1 MTVPHSVPS
10 QPGTE
15 PGPPP
20 AERTMSPMTR
30 IALEPYFLHQDQV
43 QSLLGEQRA
52 ESARARAARR
62 SDPVAALP
70 YVLATELAEALPVL
84 GIAELARCA
93 LQQDVRAGQ
102 VVGAELEFAF
112 RRDRD
117 RDAPGFKPVSFTAV
131 LDAGEPVCVTGTF
144 NSARTASSSATGS
157 LTGSR
162 RAYLIGTVTDLAAE
176 RIELRP
182 VFIGIR
188 SFVDD
193 DLAAGGPA
201 PGLRVYPSDI
211 GQFSGIDFASPL
223 TEAELEAVLRVP
235 EDTVKRAFAGL
246 IGESYVPKDWG
257 GERSDLYT
265 SRVFARGHQVSAAWL
280 FKGPGYPRAMDV
292 KALGKN
298 GDQIDR
304 LFTERAELLVLQ
316 HCHQIKPSVVGMMD
330 SYAHDARHPRSYM
343 IIDGADTGRI
353 LRSLGLLPVTPA
365 HPPLQNQGTGIPR
378 P

>member
-1 MTVPHSVPS
+1 
-10 QPGTE
+10 
-15 PGPPP
+15 
-20 AERTMSPMTR
+20 MSPMTR

-70 YVLATELAEALPVL
+70 YVLAAELAEALPAL
-84 GIAELARCA
+84 GVGELARCA
-93 LQQDVRAGQ
+93 LEQDLHAGQ
-102 VVGAELEFAF
+102 VVGAELEFTF

-117 RDAPGFKPVSFTAV
+117 HDAPGFKPVSFTAA
-131 LDAGEPVCVTGTF
+131 LDAGEPVRVTGTF

-162 RAYLIGTVTDLAAE
+162 RAYLVGTVTDLTGE
-176 RIELRP
+176 QIELRP
-182 VFIGIR
+182 VFIGVR

-193 DLAAGGPA
+193 NLAAGSPA

-223 TEAELEAVLRVP
+223 TEAELKAVLRVP

-246 IGESYVPKDWG
+246 IGESDVPKDWG

-265 SRVFARGHQVSAAWL
+265 SRVFARGRQVSAAWL
-280 FKGPGYPRAMDV
+280 FKGPSYPRAMDV

-304 LFTERAELLVLQ
+304 LFTEPAELLVLQ
-316 HCHQIKPSVVGMMD
+316 HCHQIKPAVAGMMD
-330 SYAHDARHPRSYM
+330 AYAHDARRPRAYM

-365 HPPLQNQGTGIPR
+365 HPPLQNQETGAPR

>member
-1 MTVPHSVPS
+1 
-10 QPGTE
+10 
-15 PGPPP
+15 
-20 AERTMSPMTR
+20 MTR
-30 IALEPYFLHQDQV
+30 IALEPYFLHQDQL
-43 QSLLGEQRA
+43 QSLLGEQRT

-62 SDPVAALP
+62 SDPEAALP
-70 YVLATELAEALPVL
+70 YVLAAELAEALSSLGVGEVARRVL
-84 GIAELARCA
+84 R
-93 LQQDVRAGQ
+93 QDLRAGQ
-102 VVGAELEFAF
+102 VVGAELEFDF
-112 RRDRD
+112 QRDRD
-117 RDAPGFKPVSFTAV
+117 HDVPGFKPVRFTAV
-131 LDAGEPVCVTGTF
+131 LDAGKPVRVAGTF

-157 LTGSR
+157 LSGSR
-162 RAYLIGTVTDLAAE
+162 RAYLIGTVTDLTADQ
-176 RIELRP
+176 IELRP

-193 DLAAGGPA
+193 NLAAERLT

-211 GQFSGIDFASPL
+211 SQFSGIDFASPI
-223 TEAELEAVLRVP
+223 TQAELEAVLRVP

-265 SRVFARGHQVSAAWL
+265 SRVFAQGRQVSAAWL

-292 KALGKN
+292 KALGTN

-304 LFTERAELLVLQ
+304 LFTEPAELLVLQ

-330 SYAHDARHPRSYM
+330 SYAHDARHLRSYM

-353 LRSLGLLPVTPA
+353 LRSLDLLPVTPA
-365 HPPLQNQGTGIPR
+365 HSPPQNNRRKRLSPDVRSGGHQRTRGGA
-378 P
+378 

>member
-1 MTVPHSVPS
+1 M
-10 QPGTE
+10 
-15 PGPPP
+15 
-20 AERTMSPMTR
+20 MR
-30 IALEPYFLHQDQV
+30 IALEPYYLHQDQV
-43 QSLLGEQRA
+43 QSLLGDQRT

-62 SDPVAALP
+62 SDPAAALP
-70 YVLATELAEALPVL
+70 YVLASELAEALPTL
-84 GIAELARCA
+84 GIGELARCV
-93 LQQDVRAGQ
+93 LEQEVCSGQ
-102 VVGAELEFAF
+102 VISAELEFAF
-112 RRDRD
+112 QRDRAH
-117 RDAPGFKPVSFTAV
+117 DAPGFKPVNFTGM
-131 LDAGEPVCVTGTF
+131 LNAGEPVRVAGTF
-144 NSARTASSSATGS
+144 NSVRTASSSATGS

-162 RAYLIGTVTDLAAE
+162 RAYLIGTITDLTQE
-176 RIELRP
+176 QIELRP

-193 DLAAGGPA
+193 NLAAECLTAGP
-201 PGLRVYPSDI
+201 RVYPSDI

-265 SRVFARGHQVSAAWL
+265 SRVFARGRQVSAAWL

-304 LFTERAELLVLQ
+304 LFTEPAELLVLQ
-316 HCHQIKPSVVGMMD
+316 HCHQIKPSLVGMMD
-330 SYAHDARHPRSYM
+330 SYAHDARRPRSYM

-353 LRSLGLLPVTPA
+353 LRSLGLLPATPA
-365 HPPLQNQGTGIPR
+365 NLPL
-378 P
+378 

>member
-1 MTVPHSVPS
+1 
-10 QPGTE
+10 
-15 PGPPP
+15 
-20 AERTMSPMTR
+20 MTR

-43 QSLLGEQRA
+43 QSLLGDQRT
-52 ESARARAARR
+52 ESAQARAARR

-70 YVLATELAEALPVL
+70 YALASELAKALPAL
-84 GIAELARCA
+84 GIRELARCV
-93 LQQDVRAGQ
+93 LEHNVRSGQ
-102 VVGAELEFAF
+102 VIGAELEFAF
-112 RRDRD
+112 QRDRD
-117 RDAPGFKPVSFTAV
+117 HDSPGFKPVNFTGV
-131 LDAGEPVCVTGTF
+131 LDVDVPMHVAGTF
-144 NSARTASSSATGS
+144 NSARTASSSATSS

-162 RAYLIGTVTDLAAE
+162 RAYLIGTVTDLTSE

-188 SFVDD
+188 SFVEDS
-193 DLAAGGPA
+193 LAAEGPA

-211 GQFSGIDFASPL
+211 GQFSEIDFTSSL
-223 TEAELEAVLRVP
+223 TQDELNAVLQVP
-235 EDTVKRAFAGL
+235 EEKVKRAFAGL
-246 IGESYVPKDWG
+246 IGESDIPKDWG

-265 SRVFARGHQVSAAWL
+265 SRVFARGRQVSAAWL

-304 LFTERAELLVLQ
+304 LFTEPADLLVLQ

-330 SYAHDARHPRSYM
+330 SYAHDARRPRSYM

-365 HPPLQNQGTGIPR
+365 HPPLQNWGTGTPR
-378 P
+378 S